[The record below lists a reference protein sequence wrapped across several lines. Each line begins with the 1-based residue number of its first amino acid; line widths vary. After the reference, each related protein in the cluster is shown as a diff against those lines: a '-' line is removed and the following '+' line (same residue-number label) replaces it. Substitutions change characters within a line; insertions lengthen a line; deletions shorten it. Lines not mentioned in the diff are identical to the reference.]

1 MGSTIREIEEDH
13 MGIGVLALRICYL
26 LAGIWRL
33 LMFSKQMSM
42 GIKRL
47 I

>member
-1 MGSTIREIEEDH
+1 MGSTIREIEEDNV
-13 MGIGVLALRICYL
+13 GIGLLAIRICYL

-33 LMFSKQMSM
+33 LMFSKQRSM